1 VDPVRALA
9 DSLPEDAA
17 RIRRKF
23 WRDPAFRAVCE
34 DHRDALEAMA
44 RLAETALPAG
54 DRIEEYRFLA
64 QEFLAEAAGMLA
76 REKAGEAGSG
86 GPDASG

>member
-1 VDPVRALA
+1 MA
-9 DSLPEDAA
+9 DSLPEHAA

-44 RLAETALPAG
+44 RLEETAPLAA

-64 QEFLAEAAGMLA
+64 QELVAEAKTML
-76 REKAGEAGSG
+76 EGE
-86 GPDASG
+86 GPRA